1 MKFYK
6 AKKLT
11 GIFLISTLFIA
22 CKKSDDTSDPNPT
35 PVVNK
40 CKITKITYY
49 PQQGSLQEFT
59 VTYNDSLISKLT
71 ESTPLP
77 YTNQNHIVNY
87 RYYNSNNQFILK
99 SIEYYD
105 SNNPQISFSQT
116 FNTGYFGGSFGR
128 SSRDSSFYN
137 NQFQFVGYRSY
148 FYNTDFSGA
157 PILHQL
163 WTFKTYNE
171 NGAQT
176 ESENYTWTN
185 DDITRAD
192 INEPNI
198 AGTDFITYDTTKI
211 NKFNVLNPEY
221 FLQGLYN
228 SSYYFLPNLKYLYL
242 SKHMIKSISS
252 NNPNRTTKTGN
263 FTFTYNSNGLMKEI
277 IFNGRT
283 ITKYE
288 YTCD

>member
-1 MKFYK
+1 MKT
-6 AKKLT
+6 LT
-11 GIFLISTLFIA
+11 LVLVITILFTA
-22 CKKSDDTSDPNPT
+22 CNKSGDTNAPT
-35 PVVNK
+35 PTVDR

-49 PQQGSLQEFT
+49 PDQGSQQEFT

-71 ESTPLP
+71 ESTTFP
-77 YTNQNHIVNY
+77 YTNYNHIVNY
-87 RYYNSNNQFILK
+87 RYYNSNNQSLL
-99 SIEYYD
+99 SRTEYYD

-128 SSRDSSFYN
+128 GSRDSNFYN
-137 NQFQFVGYRSY
+137 NQFRYTGQVNY
-148 FYNTDFSGA
+148 FYNTYFNGD
-157 PILHQL
+157 PILHQIRL
-163 WTFKTYNE
+163 IRVTDE
-171 NGAQT
+171 NGATT

-185 DDITRAD
+185 DDITKAD

-198 AGTDFITYDTTKI
+198 AGTDFITYDTTKV
-211 NKFNVLNPEY
+211 NKFNILHPEY
-221 FLQGLYN
+221 FIQGQYN
-228 SSYYFLPNLKYLYL
+228 NYYFLPNLKYLYL

-263 FTFTYNSNGLMKEI
+263 FTFTYNSSGLMKEI
-277 IFNGRT
+277 IFNGRI